1 LKLTLRSKLILFA
14 VFLVTITMADV
25 TYFFTIR
32 ELRDRR
38 QAVEQQMKRIA
49 ENIATM
55 KLLERQ
61 DWSDYQSY
69 ISQLMPINTDIV
81 YIAIYDD
88 RNWLRAHTLN
98 TELVEVEQ
106 SPPLTQRIEADYV
119 RRLDNGLIHEESR
132 DDLKMVNVN
141 IQSGD
146 RVLGSVHVG
155 FSLIKL
161 NDELQS
167 RIFRNMGLA
176 VVFIIIFSSVAVFM
190 SRRLSGP
197 LERLSKAMSEIAAG
211 NLNQK
216 VEIENRDEIGELAR
230 SFNQMVDGLRERDR
244 MKHELEIARQVH
256 LRLLPDEMPKVP
268 GYQIDGVCVP
278 AHEVGGDY
286 FDFFKLSDHEMGV
299 VIADVSGKGTS
310 ASFYMAE
317 LKGMMLSMVSLYKS
331 PRELLIKLN
340 RRLCRT
346 LDKQIFATMIYG
358 VLDADKHT
366 FTWAR
371 AGHDSLLHL
380 GEKGRQALL
389 TPAGLGLGLDGGH
402 KFESTLE
409 EKELNLSK
417 GDFILLF
424 TDGITE
430 ARNDN
435 NDEFGEQRLLQLTNA
450 NGMIS
455 AKCLRE
461 KIFAEVESFQNGV
474 QQHDDLTMVVIHCES
489 KLSATP
495 VRDATIHSR
504 DA

>member
-1 LKLTLRSKLILFA
+1 MQLTLRAKLILFA
-14 VFLVTITMADV
+14 IFLVTLTMADV

-55 KLLERQ
+55 KLLQRQ

-88 RNWLRAHTLN
+88 RNWLRSHTLN
-98 TELVEVEQ
+98 TDLVEVEQ
-106 SPPLTQRIEADYV
+106 SRPLSQRLEADYV

-167 RIFRNMGLA
+167 RIFRNIGLA
-176 VVFIIIFSSVAVFM
+176 GLFILIFSAVAVFL
-190 SRRLSGP
+190 SRRLTGP

-256 LRLLPDEMPKVP
+256 LRLLPNKMPHIND
-268 GYQIDGVCVP
+268 YQIDGVCVP

-286 FDFFKLSDHEMGV
+286 FDFFKLSDHELGV

-346 LDKQIFATMIYG
+346 LDKKIFATMIYG
-358 VLDADKHT
+358 ILDANTHT

-380 GEKGRQALL
+380 GGKGRQALL
-389 TPAGLGLGLDGGH
+389 TPGGLGLGLDSGK
-402 KFESTLE
+402 KFEDTLE
-409 EKELNLSK
+409 EKELKLSK
-417 GDFILLF
+417 GDFILMF

-430 ARNDN
+430 ARNHEH
-435 NDEFGEQRLLQLTNA
+435 DEFGETRLLRLS
-450 NGMIS
+450 NGTGMTS

-461 KIFAEVESFQNGV
+461 KIFTEIASFQNGA
-474 QQHDDLTMVVIHCES
+474 QQHDDLTMVVIHCEAEPTA
-489 KLSATP
+489 KPHHAATMSAQNT
-495 VRDATIHSR
+495 
-504 DA
+504 

>member
-1 LKLTLRSKLILFA
+1 MKLTLRVKLILFA
-14 VFLVTITMADV
+14 VFLVSLTMADV

-88 RNWLRAHTLN
+88 RNWLRALTLN
-98 TELVEVEQ
+98 TDLVEVEQ
-106 SPPLTQRIEADYV
+106 SGPLSQRLAADYV
-119 RRLDNGLIHEESR
+119 RRLDSGLIHEESR

-167 RIFRNMGLA
+167 RIFRNIGLA
-176 VVFIIIFSSVAVFM
+176 VLFIAIFSAVAVFL
-190 SRRLSGP
+190 SRRLTGP

-216 VEIENRDEIGELAR
+216 VEVENRDEIGQLAR

-244 MKHELEIARQVH
+244 MKHELEIAREVH
-256 LRLLPDEMPKVP
+256 LRLLPDSMPKVP
-268 GYQIDGVCVP
+268 GYQIEGVCVP

-286 FDFFKLSDHEMGV
+286 FDFFKLSDHELGV

-346 LDKQIFATMIYG
+346 LDKQIFATMSYG
-358 VLDADKHT
+358 ILDANKHT
-366 FTWAR
+366 FTWSR
-371 AGHDSLLHL
+371 AGHDSLLHFSR
-380 GEKGRQALL
+380 KMPCKLL
-389 TPAGLGLGLDGGH
+389 TPAGIGLGLDRGR
-402 KFESTLE
+402 KFEQTLE
-409 EKELNLSK
+409 ENELRIAK

-430 ARNDN
+430 ARNHKSE
-435 NDEFGEQRLLQLTNA
+435 EFGETRLVKLTNGDGIA
-450 NGMIS
+450 S
-455 AKCLRE
+455 AKRVRE
-461 KIFAEVESFQNGV
+461 KIFTEIDSFQNGA
-474 QQHDDLTMVVIHCES
+474 QQHDDLTMVVIHCEPDMTV
-489 KLSATP
+489 KAD
-495 VRDATIHSR
+495 RDATIHFQN
-504 DA
+504 A